1 MNSKKKKNWGAESLF
16 KPMCNQPLVNKV
28 SVTTRTGN
36 LYSGLGHASARLRAT
51 GSAALAGTIAGGDRR
66 GGAVVVM
73 E

>member
-1 MNSKKKKNWGAESLF
+1 
-16 KPMCNQPLVNKV
+16 MCNQPLVNKV